1 MATVTD
7 ARRSRL
13 PYAARADGSAGVSI
27 DASRQDLR
35 AVRAA
40 LNKALVEGE
49 VVLSGAAH
57 LHGLL
62 AGLSEGQVTI
72 QGDAGD
78 YLAVLNSGATIR
90 VLGDAGRYLAD
101 NMTRGLVIVEGKAGD
116 AAAPYCYGGT
126 VVVRGDAGDFAAV
139 MNKGATILVGG
150 SVGNDVATYMLA
162 GDVIIVGDAGK
173 NLGNYLIR
181 GNIYVGGTWRS
192 LGHNTRVEDMDEAD
206 WDKLGA
212 YFEEY
217 GIRAN
222 PKDFRKIER
231 LSEKPFYKAKASASV
246 TRPAT

>member
-1 MATVTD
+1 VATVTD

-13 PYAARADGSAGVSI
+13 PYAARAEGNAGVSI
-27 DASRQDLR
+27 DVSRHDLR

-40 LNKALVEGE
+40 LNKALVQGD

-62 AGLSEGQVTI
+62 AGLSAGQATI

-78 YLAVLNSGATIR
+78 YLAALNDGATIR

-101 NMTRGLVIVEGKAGD
+101 NMTRGLVVVEGQAGD

-126 VVVRGDAGDFAAV
+126 VVVRGDAGDFSAV
-139 MNKGATILVGG
+139 MNKGATVIVGG
-150 SVGNDVATYMLA
+150 CVGSDVATYMLA
-162 GDVIIVGDAGK
+162 GDVVIVGDAGE
-173 NLGNYLIR
+173 NLGNFLIR

-192 LGHNTRVEDMDEAD
+192 LGHNTRLEEMEQAD

-212 YFEEY
+212 YFEEH
-217 GIRAN
+217 GIRAD
-222 PKDFRKIER
+222 PKGFRKIGR
-231 LSEKPFYKAKASASV
+231 LSEKPFYKAKATALV
-246 TRPAT
+246 TRPAA